1 MAKKKTEGILSGSI
15 LDVPFYK
22 MPEKIKLA
30 EEHGLRVIHLDIMD
44 GVFAPQ
50 ISFGLNFARQ
60 LREITNA
67 DLEAHL
73 MVVNPE
79 NLVNQISDKLFSRI
93 FFHYEA
99 TMYPIRLIESI
110 KRNGIEVGIAV
121 NPSTP
126 IQSIE
131 YLLSE
136 VDAVLVMLV
145 EPGFGGQKMI
155 TSMIRKIEQLR
166 LLKEHLGYDF
176 VIACDGGIKIENA
189 EQLITKGANELIV
202 GTGLF
207 NSPRF
212 PRVVSEFLDLLR
224 KHYSELSNPP

>member
-1 MAKKKTEGILSGSI
+1 MNIGI
-15 LDVPFYK
+15 K
-22 MPEKIKLA
+22 
-30 EEHGLRVIHLDIMD
+30 
-44 GVFAPQ
+44 
-50 ISFGLNFARQ
+50 
-60 LREITNA
+60 
-67 DLEAHL
+67 
-73 MVVNPE
+73 
-79 NLVNQISDKLFSRI
+79 ISDV
-93 FFHYEA
+93 A
-99 TMYPIRLIESI
+99 M
-110 KRNGIEVGIAV
+110 

-155 TSMIRKIEQLR
+155 TSMIRKIEQLL

>member
-1 MAKKKTEGILSGSI
+1 MKTITGRSASRSI
-15 LDVPFYK
+15 LFHGTNTSA
-22 MPEKIKLA
+22 MNIGIK
-30 EEHGLRVIHLDIMD
+30 
-44 GVFAPQ
+44 
-50 ISFGLNFARQ
+50 
-60 LREITNA
+60 
-67 DLEAHL
+67 
-73 MVVNPE
+73 
-79 NLVNQISDKLFSRI
+79 ISDV
-93 FFHYEA
+93 A
-99 TMYPIRLIESI
+99 M
-110 KRNGIEVGIAV
+110 

-155 TSMIRKIEQLR
+155 TSMIRKIEQLL